1 MLYRITFGFFGTE
14 IKIVTNAKYI
24 ADFMSKELKNSY
36 VTQISSILSSDNGY
50 IEKVLAESQI
60 GVAIVPGQTIE
71 GLINYYGVE
80 IPFLQITTFDN
91 MQPIRVFLNSVVA
104 EVLKDRCLPIH
115 ASAVSNNEKAFAFS
129 GNKNSGKS
137 TLTISQVLWNN
148 CLFISDDV
156 TFVGIDN
163 DHNVVCDGIFNGA
176 HIFEEEK
183 YIYKNKMFYSGRDS
197 SEYLK
202 RRMIFKSNFI
212 THSPIELKVFL
223 FPTIYNGLE
232 KRIIE
237 PLTINEARIAIRN
250 NMIRFGVRYS
260 EGIYDT
266 INTICEQTKM
276 FRFQIGENF
285 LESMEFVYDSFMK
298 HINVP

>member
-36 VTQISSILSSDNGY
+36 VTQTSSILSNDNGY
-50 IEKVLAESQI
+50 IEKVIAESQI

-71 GLINYYGVE
+71 GSINYYGVE

-104 EVLKDRCLPIH
+104 EVLKDRCIPIH
-115 ASAVSNNEKAFAFS
+115 ASTVSNNEKAFAFS
-129 GNKNSGKS
+129 GDKNSGKS
-137 TLTISQVLWNN
+137 TLSISQVLWKD
-148 CLFISDDV
+148 CLFVSDDV

-163 DHNVVCDGIFNGA
+163 NHNVVCDGIFNGV
-176 HIFEEEK
+176 HIFEGEK

-202 RRMIFKSNFI
+202 RRMIFKSNFL
-212 THSPIELKVFL
+212 TQNPIELEAFL
-223 FPTIYNGLE
+223 FPTINDDLCRGN
-232 KRIIE
+232 IE
-237 PLTINEARIAIRN
+237 PLSINEARIAIRN
-250 NMIRFGVRYS
+250 NMIRFGVCYS
-260 EGIYDT
+260 DSIDNT
-266 INTICEQTKM
+266 INTICERTKM
-276 FRFQIGENF
+276 FGFQIGVNF
-285 LESMEFVYDSFMK
+285 LESMEFVYDSFV
-298 HINVP
+298 NT